1 MVVVVVVDNRGRG
14 EVWSRGGVE
23 GLVHGVVAP
32 CKVLRVQT
40 FWRRYW
46 WAQQRSLI

>member
-1 MVVVVVVDNRGRG
+1 MVVVVVVVVVVVDNRGRD

-32 CKVLRVQT
+32 IFL
-40 FWRRYW
+40 WE
-46 WAQQRSLI
+46 A